1 MPDFLTHAYLPS
13 LDGWRAVAIVM
24 VVLGHAKLTVSSTSL
39 YYKFAEIF
47 IYAELGVR
55 IFFVLSG
62 FLITSLLIKEF
73 ITNGKINIKHFFI
86 KRVLRIFPVLYLYL
100 VVVFILNQIFDLGL
114 ISDHFIGPIFYINNF
129 SFFSGTW
136 LTGHTWSLAVEEQFY
151 IIWPFLFSILTK
163 KLWLFCLIMILS
175 IPLFKVFW
183 YYYPAYQE
191 LTLAPF
197 ISNAD
202 AIFSGALLAILS
214 YKKFFNINQK
224 IWKIKGLDLLFI
236 SIIFI
241 STYCVHRGYLGL
253 LFYPSSSTICNVMIC
268 LLLLRTIINSGTLLY
283 KFLNKK
289 VMIQLGLISY
299 SLYIWQQLFLIP
311 RNGYGNKLSVLNFPL
326 NIIIAI
332 VVSYISF
339 NCYEKYFLKLKKCII
354 I

>member
-1 MPDFLTHAYLPS
+1 MPDFLPHAYLPS

-136 LTGHTWSLAVEEQFY
+136 LTGHMV
-151 IIWPFLFSILTK
+151 FSCRGTILHN
-163 KLWLFCLIMILS
+163 M
-175 IPLFKVFW
+175 
-183 YYYPAYQE
+183 A
-191 LTLAPF
+191 
-197 ISNAD
+197 
-202 AIFSGALLAILS
+202 
-214 YKKFFNINQK
+214 
-224 IWKIKGLDLLFI
+224 I
-236 SIIFI
+236 SI
-241 STYCVHRGYLGL
+241 
-253 LFYPSSSTICNVMIC
+253 FY
-268 LLLLRTIINSGTLLY
+268 
-283 KFLNKK
+283 
-289 VMIQLGLISY
+289 
-299 SLYIWQQLFLIP
+299 
-311 RNGYGNKLSVLNFPL
+311 
-326 NIIIAI
+326 
-332 VVSYISF
+332 F
-339 NCYEKYFLKLKKCII
+339 N
-354 I
+354 